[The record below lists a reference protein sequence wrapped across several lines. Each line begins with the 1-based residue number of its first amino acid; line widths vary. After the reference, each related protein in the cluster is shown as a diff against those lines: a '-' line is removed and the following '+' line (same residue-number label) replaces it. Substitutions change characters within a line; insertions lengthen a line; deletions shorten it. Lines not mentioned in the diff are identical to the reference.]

1 MLIILNLEVVISD
14 VDAKVGTP
22 VSLDPTSASPSAANT
37 QSRPQ
42 SQPQP
47 QQQPQQQQ
55 QQQPLFNNTST
66 SYSSASPTFNS
77 PGSFN
82 SRPNMQL
89 ESSLTPIK
97 NINPYQSR

>member
-14 VDAKVGTP
+14 VDAKVGSP
-22 VSLDPTSASPSAANT
+22 VSLDPTSASPSATNT

-47 QQQPQQQQ
+47 QQQQQ
-55 QQQPLFNNTST
+55 QQQPLFNNTNT
-66 SYSSASPTFNS
+66 SYSSANPTFNS

-82 SRPNMQL
+82 TRPNMQL

>member
-42 SQPQP
+42 SQAQP
-47 QQQPQQQQ
+47 QQQQQQ